1 MDARQRRRPNMP
13 VTLTIKQVPER
24 IAERLRARAAASHR
38 SLQGELMAVLEASLA
53 TPASLQQPQA
63 AYRSSRP
70 KRAQNAE
77 APLHERRLTLAELWE
92 IGRKTGLKSR
102 SESARIIRRMRDERN
117 GS

>member
-1 MDARQRRRPNMP
+1 MP

-53 TPASLQQPQA
+53 TPRLEQPQA

-70 KRAQNAE
+70 KRARPAE
-77 APLHERRLTLAELWE
+77 EPLHKRKLTLAELWE
-92 IGRKTGLKSR
+92 TGRKIGLQSR
-102 SESARIIRRMRDERN
+102 SDSTRIIRKMRDERY